1 MGGGGN
7 EHSQPRMVLR
17 SYPHSLRRGA
27 LTPDVLGGAGAT
39 SPGPGIG
46 AQSGQ
51 EANPPGHENAGTA
64 RLCPSFPLAAG
75 AGLHSGRCGVGG
87 LQAHIA
93 QLWEA
98 SFPVYPRASSP
109 PLLDCEAGMGTL
121 GCVSG
126 LAVHAYQADHQ
137 GKSGLHP

>member
-1 MGGGGN
+1 MY
-7 EHSQPRMVLR
+7 L
-17 SYPHSLRRGA
+17 
-27 LTPDVLGGAGAT
+27 
-39 SPGPGIG
+39 G
-46 AQSGQ
+46 AQVQQALGQ
-51 EANPPGHENAGTA
+51 ALGHRADKRPILPGMRMRALLGCV
-64 RLCPSFPLAAG
+64 LPSL
-75 AGLHSGRCGVGG
+75 LQLEHSGRCGVGG

-98 SFPVYPRASSP
+98 SFPVCPRASSP